1 MLLANNSNALAGIAI
16 ALCAVLAVLAL
27 KILPIAGSQP
37 AAAAPALPSSDALPV
52 EPITQPASNGQRRYE
67 NATFHFS
74 LFYPEDLRVLEYE
87 ESGGARTITFENPG
101 DGRGFQVYVMPY
113 EPAQITKDQIERD
126 TASGAMKDPVATSVA
141 GVEGIAFYGTNAIIG
156 DTREVWIVNDG
167 YLYEVVTYKPFDAWL
182 TEILTTW
189 QFI

>member
-37 AAAAPALPSSDALPV
+37 AGAALPSSEALPA

-67 NATFHFS
+67 NVAFHFS
-74 LFYPEDLRVLEYE
+74 LLYPEDLRVLEYQE
-87 ESGGARTITFENPG
+87 DGDALTVTFENQG
-101 DGRGFQVYVMPY
+101 DGRGFQVYVTPY
-113 EPAQITKDQIERD
+113 ESAQFTKEQIKRD
-126 TASGAMKDPVATSVA
+126 TTSGVMKDPGDITVGGAKAT
-141 GVEGIAFYGTNAIIG
+141 AFFSTNAAMG
-156 DTREVWIVNDG
+156 DTREVWIVKDG
-167 YLYEVVTYKPFDAWL
+167 YLYEIVTYRPFDAWL